1 MKKTLLCFGIAFML
15 LLSCQ
20 SDDPTPTPNDRK
32 DILLTRSELEMTA
45 LGNVFAFDFF
55 KTVIANEEKEN
66 VFVSPLSASLALSM
80 TANGG
85 DGSTLEEMKT
95 TLGFKDYSLEEMN
108 GYYKKLLN
116 GLLTVDNTTTL
127 GIANSIWIKEGFAVK
142 QPFVDV
148 NKDMY
153 DAEVRSLDFN
163 SPQAVNTI
171 NGWCSDKTNK
181 HITNILQFIDS
192 DARMFLINALYFK
205 GVWANKFDKSSTV
218 SEDFTSIS
226 GQKSKVDMM
235 HQECSIPYTSEVGLQ
250 VAELPYGNEAF
261 SMVVLL
267 PDDGQDMNNLMSQLT
282 PDNWEKWISRL
293 SSCTVDIKLP
303 KFRLGYSRE
312 LIEDLKMMGMKVPF
326 EEGSANFSKMS
337 DAELYIG
344 LVKQDTFVEVNEE
357 GTEAAAVTV
366 VGGFETS
373 VGPTQPIYFHVN
385 RPFIYVIKE
394 KSTGAILFM
403 GKMGSLSN

>member
-1 MKKTLLCFGIAFML
+1 MKKTLLCFGAAFML

-20 SDDPTPTPNDRK
+20 SDDPTPTPNERK
-32 DILLTRSELEMTA
+32 DIPLTRSELEMTA

-55 KTVIANEEKEN
+55 KTIVANEEKEN
-66 VFVSPLSASLALSM
+66 VFVSPLSASIALSM

-95 TLGFKDYSLEEMN
+95 TLGFVDYSLEEMN
-108 GYYKKLLN
+108 GYYKKLVN

-127 GIANSIWIKEGFAVK
+127 GIANSIWIKEGFNVK

-153 DAEVRSLDFN
+153 DAEVRTLDFN

-181 HITNILQFIDS
+181 RITNILESIDPS
-192 DARMFLINALYFK
+192 ARVFLINALYFK
-205 GVWANKFDKSSTV
+205 GIWVNKFDKSSTV
-218 SEDFTSIS
+218 SEEFTSVS
-226 GQKSKVDMM
+226 GQKSMVDMM

-261 SMVVLL
+261 SMVLLL
-267 PDDGQDMNNLMSQLT
+267 PGDGQNIDNLMSQLT
-282 PDNWEKWISRL
+282 PENWEKWTSRL
-293 SSCTVDIKLP
+293 SSRIVDIKLP
-303 KFRLGYSRE
+303 KFKLEYSRE
-312 LIEDLKMMGMKVPF
+312 LINDLMMMGMRVPF
-326 EEGSANFSKMS
+326 DGRLANFSKMS
-337 DAELYIG
+337 DADLYIN

-366 VGGFETS
+366 VGAFETS
-373 VGPTQPIYFHVN
+373 VGPSQPISFHVN

-403 GKMGSLSN
+403 GKMGSL

>member
-1 MKKTLLCFGIAFML
+1 MKKTFLCLGAAFML

-32 DILLTRSELEMTA
+32 DIPLTRSELEMTA
-45 LGNVFAFDFF
+45 LGNVFAFNFF
-55 KTVIANEEKEN
+55 KTVTANEKEEN
-66 VFVSPLSASLALSM
+66 VFVSPLSACLALSM

-85 DGSTLEEMKT
+85 AGTTLEEMKT

-108 GYYKKLLN
+108 GYYKKLVN
-116 GLLTVDNTTTL
+116 GLLTVDNSTTI
-127 GIANSIWIKEGFAVK
+127 GIANSIWIKEGFKVK

-153 DAEVRSLDFN
+153 NAEVRNLNFS
-163 SPQAVNTI
+163 SPQAVSTI

-181 HITNILQFIDS
+181 RITKVLEFIDP

-205 GVWANKFDKSSTV
+205 GVWKNKFDKGSTV
-218 SEDFTSIS
+218 SEEFTSVS
-226 GQKSKVDMM
+226 GQKNTVDMM

-267 PDDGQDMNNLMSQLT
+267 PGDGQGIDNLIEQLT
-282 PDNWEKWISRL
+282 PENWEKWTSRL
-293 SSCTVDIKLP
+293 SNRTIDIKLP
-303 KFRLGYSRE
+303 KFKLKYSKE
-312 LIEDLKMMGMKVPF
+312 LIEDLKMMGMIAPF
-326 EEGSANFSKMS
+326 NGSANFSNMS
-337 DAELYIG
+337 DSDLFIG

-357 GTEAAAVTV
+357 GTEAAAVTT
-366 VGGFETS
+366 VGTYATS
-373 VGPTQPIYFHVN
+373 VDPSQPIPFHVN
-385 RPFIYVIKE
+385 RPFIYIIKE

-403 GKMGSLSN
+403 GKMGSL